1 MTKVI
6 LSILTLITL
15 NLGSFSQNE
24 RTSYL
29 GVNMPPLFGTAIELG
44 YELNLKPQLT
54 FNVSSGYTFNSE
66 LNGSCKKENAR
77 LKISKKSGGFIKIG
91 VRYNWRKNFN
101 KIAPFFAVNLVNSI
115 SIEEGT
121 QEMGAIIN
129 GEPTLWVES
138 VFSNNYNLGVS
149 GIIGITGNSTNRF
162 NFDLG
167 IQVGR
172 VVVNNLL
179 DCRSYMPGMG
189 SGFLENR
196 VQGILRLK
204 YRIS

>member
-1 MTKVI
+1 
-6 LSILTLITL
+6 
-15 NLGSFSQNE
+15 
-24 RTSYL
+24 
-29 GVNMPPLFGTAIELG
+29 
-44 YELNLKPQLT
+44 
-54 FNVSSGYTFNSE
+54 
-66 LNGSCKKENAR
+66 
-77 LKISKKSGGFIKIG
+77 
-91 VRYNWRKNFN
+91 
-101 KIAPFFAVNLVNSI
+101 
-115 SIEEGT
+115 
-121 QEMGAIIN
+121 MGAIIN

-138 VFSNNYNLGVS
+138 VFSNNYILGVS

-189 SGFLENR
+189 AGFLENR